1 MGSLAEN
8 LELKLESKGI
18 HTLRQI
24 GRVVGVSNPTT
35 KKKDELV
42 RDIMAIAKNL
52 AEPCPRSTRGAPP
65 KTEEYDR
72 ELVDE
77 IERLRQDTD
86 AILKMSGAAKDCAP
100 LDAADIIYYHII
112 NNMEG

>member
-1 MGSLAEN
+1 MA
-8 LELKLESKGI
+8 
-18 HTLRQI
+18 
-24 GRVVGVSNPTT
+24 VSEIAVCGTPSILIPSPNVTGNHQMFNA
-35 KKKDELV
+35 K
-42 RDIMAIAKNL
+42 AIADKG
-52 AEPCPRSTRGAPP
+52 GAVLM
-65 KTEEYDR
+65 EES
-72 ELVDE
+72 ELSGQALVDE

>member
-1 MGSLAEN
+1 MEES
-8 LELKLESKGI
+8 ELSG
-18 HTLRQI
+18 Q
-24 GRVVGVSNPTT
+24 
-35 KKKDELV
+35 
-42 RDIMAIAKNL
+42 A
-52 AEPCPRSTRGAPP
+52 
-65 KTEEYDR
+65 
-72 ELVDE
+72 LVDE